1 MGDMTL
7 ARFGMLMLFVL
18 FSSFGQICMKIG
30 IAGEKIPISRSPAKT
45 VFNILGVMIRPW
57 VLAGLGLYVL
67 GAFTW
72 LVLLSR
78 VRLSVAYP
86 MVSLGYVVVVL
97 LSALVLHEKV
107 KWKYAVAGLVFIALG
122 VSFIGFGMGR

>member
-1 MGDMTL
+1 
-7 ARFGMLMLFVL
+7 MLFVL